1 MGKIALVL
9 AVFLIVASSAFAA
22 EPRARTEM
30 DTAVDR
36 ALEFLQRTQESDGGW
51 RAGRSKSAAITGLC
65 VMAFLSAGHV
75 PREGPYGETV
85 EKGVRWVLQAQRANG
100 VIAVGSGF
108 EMYHH
113 GICALML
120 AEVAGMTDDKLGA
133 EVRKS
138 LERAVEVI
146 LKAQRSS
153 GAHRGGWRYQ
163 VVGFDAD
170 ISVTGWQLLALR
182 ASKNL
187 GCDVPPESIDGAVE
201 FVLRCQDPATGG
213 FRYQP
218 GIRETN
224 AARTGTGILALE
236 ICGKERHRSPE
247 ALKAGGYLIRHP
259 PRWGEQNFY
268 YAVYY
273 CSQAMFQLGDNYWKF
288 YRPQLHETLLRNQS
302 ANGSWYGGDFRGR
315 EFGPQYG
322 TAMGV
327 LALTVEYRY
336 LPIYQRDEEPE
347 NN

>member
-1 MGKIALVL
+1 MGKIALGL
-9 AVFLIVASSAFAA
+9 TLVFAVASSAFAA

-30 DTAVDR
+30 DAAVDR

-133 EVRKS
+133 EVRRS

-153 GAHRGGWRYQ
+153 GAHRGTMSGLSARSARNPQ
-163 VVGFDAD
+163 TPRVVPSTEASAASARLSVSSCRVIRPAVAPNAIRMP
-170 ISVTGWQLLALR
+170 ISRRRKIDR
-182 ASKNL
+182 ASIAL
-187 GCDVPPESIDGAVE
+187 ATLAQAISSTSIT
-201 FVLRCQDPATGG
+201 PA
-213 FRYQP
+213 P
-218 GIRETN
+218 
-224 AARTGTGILALE
+224 
-236 ICGKERHRSPE
+236 
-247 ALKAGGYLIRHP
+247 
-259 PRWGEQNFY
+259 
-268 YAVYY
+268 
-273 CSQAMFQLGDNYWKF
+273 
-288 YRPQLHETLLRNQS
+288 S
-302 ANGSWYGGDFRGR
+302 A
-315 EFGPQYG
+315 
-322 TAMGV
+322 
-327 LALTVEYRY
+327 
-336 LPIYQRDEEPE
+336 LPIVR
-347 NN
+347 